1 MIKEN
6 DRFRS
11 DYTAMNLHDYDIT
24 TMAKEAG
31 IEEGARKNA
40 IENAKSLYANGASI
54 ELISKSLKMTEDEV
68 RELTKDIVP
77 VA

>member
-1 MIKEN
+1 
-6 DRFRS
+6 
-11 DYTAMNLHDYDIT
+11 
-24 TMAKEAG
+24 MAKEAG
-31 IEEGARKNA
+31 IEEGREQGLVEGARNNA